1 MIERPSTTITLDTP
15 IKMGENEVT
24 ELTLIKPMAG
34 QLRGIKLFELLQGD
48 TAAYIEL
55 LPRISTPA
63 INKAQASNLDL
74 IDLMKILE
82 VAGSWF
88 VGKNEN
94 TQIA

>member
-1 MIERPSTTITLDTP
+1 MTERPGTTITLDTP

-82 VAGSWF
+82 VTGSWF

>member
-1 MIERPSTTITLDTP
+1 MTERPSTTITLDTP

-82 VAGSWF
+82 VTGSWF

>member
-1 MIERPSTTITLDTP
+1 MIEKSSTTIKLDAP
-15 IKMGENEVT
+15 IKMGENEVV